1 MSLPRSHSSGADQS
15 LLRECKYHQIRAY
28 FGGSLFHPIIIG
40 RTDVLHDPSPQMT
53 LLSCRMMR
61 QRLAHVGQCL
71 RSVKHATIRRHGRRR
86 TGKKKEGEREDDA
99 GCAIC
104 ALRGCE
110 AFRLLFQICAGRVAK
125 MQQLSDVRHGLLSAG
140 CRWPRFEQSMAT
152 SLHD

>member
-1 MSLPRSHSSGADQS
+1 MSLPRSHGSGADQS
-15 LLRECKYHQIRAY
+15 LHRECKYHQIRAY

-40 RTDVLHDPSPQMT
+40 RTDVLHDPSPQMS

-99 GCAIC
+99 GMTIC
-104 ALRGCE
+104 ALRGCDLRGVSL
-110 AFRLLFQICAGRVAK
+110 AVSDCAGWVAK
-125 MQQLSDVRHGLLSAG
+125 MQAVRHDGLLAADSHLLSGRARLAD
-140 CRWPRFEQSMAT
+140 C
-152 SLHD
+152 